1 MAEYDGRIRRLHP
14 VPNRSE
20 LERLSPEELAQA
32 MEQTL
37 DQMTEDT
44 YDQAVMDAYLDALEA
59 KTPMPEAL
67 DVEKA
72 YGQFQSML
80 SKALPTEETPR
91 RKRRGAVL
99 RITLRVALAAA
110 FLFGCLVAAQASGV
124 DIFGAVARWTDETF
138 HFEVQE
144 THTASDWYV
153 AYREE
158 LESMGLDT
166 AFMPTWIPEGYTV
179 GEIEIFE
186 LPDSTEICI
195 PFYHSDNST
204 IQCFISSYI
213 SPKDMQTFVFEK
225 DNHPVEEYQINGK
238 TVYLFH
244 NLGAVKAV
252 CQHKNFVYTLTG
264 AVTEDIALKFFASI
278 GPDSQGTSP

>member
-32 MEQTL
+32 MEQAL
-37 DQMTEDT
+37 DQMNEDT

-59 KTPMPEAL
+59 KTPMPEAP
-67 DVEKA
+67 DVEES

-80 SKALPTEETPR
+80 SQAMPEETPSKP
-91 RKRRGAVL
+91 KRRGAVL
-99 RITLRVALAAA
+99 RLTLRVALAAA

-124 DIFGAVARWTDETF
+124 DIFGAVARWTDEIF

-153 AYREE
+153 PYREE

-166 AFMPTWIPEGYTV
+166 AFMPTWIPKGYTI
-179 GEIEIFE
+179 GEVEVTTLSDWVEFYV
-186 LPDSTEICI
+186 
-195 PFYHSDNST
+195 PFNNEDGST
-204 IQCFISSYI
+204 IHYLISIHNTMEDISYRA
-213 SPKDMQTFVFEK
+213 FEK
-225 DNHPVEEYQINGK
+225 DNQLVQVYQVNEK
-238 TVYLFH
+238 TVYFFH
-244 NLGAVKAV
+244 NMDSAKAV
-252 CQHKNFVYTLTG
+252 CHHQNVVYYLSG
-264 AVTEDIALKFFASI
+264 DITEDIVLKFFTSI
-278 GPDSQGTSP
+278 NLTS

>member
-14 VPNRSE
+14 VPNRDE
-20 LERLSPEELAQA
+20 LEQLSPEKLAQA

-44 YDQAVMDAYLDALEA
+44 YDQAVIDAYLDALDA
-59 KTPMPEAL
+59 KAPMPEAL

-80 SKALPTEETPR
+80 SKALPTEESPR

-138 HFEVQE
+138 HFELRE
-144 THTASDWYV
+144 NHTTSDWYIP
-153 AYREE
+153 YQEE
-158 LESMGLDT
+158 FESVGLDT

-179 GEIEIFE
+179 GNVAVDDFSDWVEIYV
-186 LPDSTEICI
+186 
-195 PFYHSDNST
+195 PFNNTNGST
-204 IQCFISSYI
+204 IHYLISIHENPSDI
-213 SPKDMQTFVFEK
+213 GNRFFEK
-225 DNHPVEEYQINGK
+225 DNRPVQEYQINEK

-244 NLGAVKAV
+244 NLDLMTAV
-252 CQHKNFVYTLTG
+252 CQDET
-264 AVTEDIALKFFASI
+264 VTYSLSSDLSEDMVLQFFNSI
-278 GPDSQGTSP
+278 PSISSNS

>member
-1 MAEYDGRIRRLHP
+1 M
-14 VPNRSE
+14 
-20 LERLSPEELAQA
+20 ERLSPEELAQA
-32 MEQTL
+32 MEQAL

-44 YDQAVMDAYLDALEA
+44 YDQAVIDTYLDALDA

-91 RKRRGAVL
+91 RKRQGAVL
-99 RITLRVALAAA
+99 RLTLRVALAAA

-144 THTASDWYV
+144 THTTSDWYV
-153 AYREE
+153 PYREE

-238 TVYLFH
+238 TVYLFY